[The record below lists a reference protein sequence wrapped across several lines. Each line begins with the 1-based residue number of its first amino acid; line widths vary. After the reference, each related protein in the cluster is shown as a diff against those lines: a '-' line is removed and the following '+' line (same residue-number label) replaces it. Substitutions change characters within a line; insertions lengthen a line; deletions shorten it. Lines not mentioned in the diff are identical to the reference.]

1 MRNRPS
7 VRALARALTPLPL
20 NYARLPLRCR
30 FFPPLFASPVDGFV
44 WKKGWPRRRKET
56 ECKRVKISFFVGSIS
71 NSAYTRY
78 ILSRYQGRDKR
89 VKNGKHLEIR
99 NSSIETKE
107 RGGRE
112 RAGRMKGEKRKIGKR
127 ATPVEF

>member
-1 MRNRPS
+1 MRNWPS

-20 NYARLPLRCR
+20 NYAHLPPRCR

-112 RAGRMKGEKRKIGKR
+112 RAGGMKGEKRKIGKR

>member
-1 MRNRPS
+1 MVSSGRKAGQGGGRKRNANESKSLFSLDPFS
-7 VRALARALTPLPL
+7 IVHTLDI
-20 NYARLPLRCR
+20 YCR
-30 FFPPLFASPVDGFV
+30 GI
-44 WKKGWPRRRKET
+44 K
-56 ECKRVKISFFVGSIS
+56 
-71 NSAYTRY
+71 
-78 ILSRYQGRDKR
+78 DKR
-89 VKNGKHLEIR
+89 VENGKHLEIR

>member
-20 NYARLPLRCR
+20 NYARLPPRCR
-30 FFPPLFASPVDGFV
+30 FFPPLFASPVETRWFRLEER
-44 WKKGWPRRRKET
+44 PRKKET
-56 ECKRVKISFFVGSIS
+56 ECKRVEISFFVGSIS

-89 VKNGKHLEIR
+89 VENSKHLEIR

-112 RAGRMKGEKRKIGKR
+112 RAGGMKGEKRKIGKR